1 MSEVVYLVSTLWV
14 DIEDEMRNE
23 RDQVMSR
30 VQGQEARR
38 VRRTRCNTYCH
49 VILVHLLLAA
59 FYQNSIYKDDLFFNS
74 PLAHLDILS
83 AKYCS
88 VSSLQEEIAGLTDL
102 DVVLVQASHGYT
114 SIFGHVDMSILA
126 HLLDLL
132 GGHYGSALVV
142 SDR

>member
-1 MSEVVYLVSTLWV
+1 MFISLV
-14 DIEDEMRNE
+14 
-23 RDQVMSR
+23 
-30 VQGQEARR
+30 
-38 VRRTRCNTYCH
+38 
-49 VILVHLLLAA
+49 AA

-88 VSSLQEEIAGLTDL
+88 VSCCAVRVEMLSDL

-132 GGHYGSALVV
+132 RGHYGSALIV
-142 SDR
+142 SNR